1 MAILPEDIIK
11 EAKIALDDIKKQN
24 FNRAISLVEA
34 IIGSNEIN
42 LRQALA
48 QLQADYT
55 KEEMVLLLDIVKEE
69 RNIRKYAQEAYKGIK
84 AGKARKARRLLK
96 KIISL
101 EKNVIGEKEKRRS
114 YREEAKLGGKVAVE
128 AAVALYLRNTI
139 DPYAQAL
146 GREIDHIYYQ
156 LGRLKNAMEEMGEAL
171 KSAAGNLTDATLD
184 GINFILKKLGYE
196 EIQIEKSKKQTKK
209 DVSEVAGKDKG
220 FQALT
225 YEPSYWPTYDSN
237 APFQVQ
243 FSQILWIAIVA
254 VLGVAF
260 ILNTKK
266 YIKNKLE
273 QRRINRVVVSL
284 SSIYNERI
292 KSIVVQL
299 NEERKKAQEMA
310 ANVSRLNLTIEQI
323 ILGLRGNKNL
333 GKERILAI
341 EMALRESD
349 GVKRDAQVF
358 AVESAERLRSTVEQL
373 AAEIKGSAG
382 NM

>member
-1 MAILPEDIIK
+1 MAILPEEIIK

-55 KEEMVLLLDIVKEE
+55 KEERVLLLDRVKEE

-209 DVSEVAGKDKG
+209 DVSEVA
-220 FQALT
+220 
-225 YEPSYWPTYDSN
+225 
-237 APFQVQ
+237 
-243 FSQILWIAIVA
+243 
-254 VLGVAF
+254 
-260 ILNTKK
+260 
-266 YIKNKLE
+266 
-273 QRRINRVVVSL
+273 
-284 SSIYNERI
+284 
-292 KSIVVQL
+292 
-299 NEERKKAQEMA
+299 
-310 ANVSRLNLTIEQI
+310 
-323 ILGLRGNKNL
+323 
-333 GKERILAI
+333 
-341 EMALRESD
+341 
-349 GVKRDAQVF
+349 
-358 AVESAERLRSTVEQL
+358 
-373 AAEIKGSAG
+373 
-382 NM
+382 

>member
-254 VLGVAF
+254 VLGVVF
-260 ILNTKK
+260 ILNIKK

-273 QRRINRVVVSL
+273 QKRINRVVISL
-284 SSIYNERI
+284 SRIYNERI
-292 KSIVVQL
+292 KSIVAQL
-299 NEERKKAQEMA
+299 NEERKKAREMA

-373 AAEIKGSAG
+373 ASEIKGSAG

>member
-1 MAILPEDIIK
+1 MAILPEEIIK

>member
-323 ILGLRGNKNL
+323 ILGLMGNKNL

>member
-373 AAEIKGSAG
+373 ASEIKGSAG